1 MHTGHRKWMKGF
13 GKPEL
18 LCSEKSD
25 LPAQVNAQVNSTL
38 TPERKERP
46 SHMEE
51 RQINKETKTL
61 HIRNQKR

>member
-1 MHTGHRKWMKGF
+1 MHTGHCKWKKGF

-46 SHMEE
+46 SLWTHG
-51 RQINKETKTL
+51 RTS
-61 HIRNQKR
+61 NQ

>member
-1 MHTGHRKWMKGF
+1 MKGF

-25 LPAQVNAQVNSTL
+25 FPAQVNAQVNSTL

-46 SHMEE
+46 SLWTHG
-51 RQINKETKTL
+51 RTP
-61 HIRNQKR
+61 NQ

>member
-1 MHTGHRKWMKGF
+1 MHTGHCKWMKGF

-38 TPERKERP
+38 TPERKDLHYG
-46 SHMEE
+46 HMEE
-51 RQINKETKTL
+51 HQINKETKTL
-61 HIRNQKR
+61 HI